1 MRSALAALEAPP
13 PPAAGFNE
21 AGARDAVE
29 TFAKAFSTLD
39 PAAVRNLYPTAP
51 DGYVRALEKFRKEI
65 KGYRM
70 IAIVDRVRL
79 DGTRASVRLTVFHS
93 GVPVEEELQSHEPGN
108 LGIPVERPA
117 LDTNQV
123 TSQRRPLPDR
133 QNA

>member
-1 MRSALAALEAPP
+1 
-13 PPAAGFNE
+13 
-21 AGARDAVE
+21 
-29 TFAKAFSTLD
+29 
-39 PAAVRNLYPTAP
+39 
-51 DGYVRALEKFRKEI
+51 
-65 KGYRM
+65 M

-79 DGTRASVRLTVFHS
+79 DGTRASVRLTVFHN